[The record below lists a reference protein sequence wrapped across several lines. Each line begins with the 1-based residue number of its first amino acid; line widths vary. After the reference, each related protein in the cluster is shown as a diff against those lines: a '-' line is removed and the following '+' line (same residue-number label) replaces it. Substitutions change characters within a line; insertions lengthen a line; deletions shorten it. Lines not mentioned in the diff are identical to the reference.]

1 MTKKKETMIY
11 WRVGKGE
18 KHEIPTGAT
27 VTLVCLNGEHAFY
40 IDESGQLV
48 EHYPRKVKR

>member
-1 MTKKKETMIY
+1 MTKKKEMMIY

-27 VTLVCLNGEHAFY
+27 VTL
-40 IDESGQLV
+40 ESPKGDRSFVIESDGTIL
-48 EHYPRKVKR
+48 ELKSAKKY